1 MLKTNRDRR
10 EKQLKIANIKEIC
23 IFQIKIEEK
32 ETKIGLKDCVFPSG
46 HTSFYIFLIFHKNE
60 EKKQKENLENSEL
73 QNGNLSY
80 TYIKSSSFMFR
91 ISNSN
96 HEKNVKIKSST
107 LAFSF

>member
-1 MLKTNRDRR
+1 MYFSNKNRRKRVFKT
-10 EKQLKIANIKEIC
+10 
-23 IFQIKIEEK
+23 
-32 ETKIGLKDCVFPSG
+32 VFPSG

-96 HEKNVKIKSST
+96 HEKRSVKNCENKIVDVGVFFLIKNKHIEY
-107 LAFSF
+107 